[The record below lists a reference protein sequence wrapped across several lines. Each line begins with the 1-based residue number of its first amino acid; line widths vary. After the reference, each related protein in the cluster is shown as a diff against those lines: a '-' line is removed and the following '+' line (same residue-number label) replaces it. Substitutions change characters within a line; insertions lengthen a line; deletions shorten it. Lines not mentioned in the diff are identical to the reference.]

1 MSETALEFN
10 EGDIVWVKL
19 GPSWWPGEVKD
30 PNNLPSDVVSF
41 KKPPLYIVKFFD
53 EDSYEYVKTPQNIH
67 PYNCERKNDFIKKGM
82 ASFRAKLVHMQKFP
96 KDVCTAEVK
105 TGGNPNILSEPIFL
119 PEKKINYAAEIFGTP
134 SPKKKLKEGDRK
146 KGRFSISKKD
156 STPNITHR
164 RFLGSDDYE
173 AQICIQYPGKDIC
186 GDTEE
191 CEEIIRINKEP
202 AQEYKCQKCGYAT
215 TRLEVMILHTKS
227 HIQGVYD
234 STLSSKKSRKS
245 VVRKPRQ
252 KKKTFDEL
260 LLEDD
265 SDLDMPASKRKPKSQ
280 TSSRKAKQKKSE
292 ENKNDSV
299 AEPVSPTHIR
309 NNLLAEW
316 EESDEEEEDEDS
328 DKPIDKNVEEKNDKD
343 EEQENTEDLSKND
356 DEKEKTQNG
365 DASPSKTKEDR
376 QNEIKKDI
384 KSCFDFDDDEEDTP
398 IVETAVG
405 RKIPRVIPPSEKRK
419 SEDFQFKP
427 KTTKDS
433 LEKSN
438 IVEEDIDDEKKE
450 ETLKVSQSFNV
461 IESEEP
467 EKEEDHE
474 KTFKELLE
482 STSVPTLP
490 DVQNTLKAEQ
500 NFHDT
505 KTIKFPDKTEPTE
518 SEKKSSEVAT
528 KLTNPKKRFVKS
540 FEDFE
545 MLQNE
550 QRRLEEEEEERSH
563 QPEEK
568 AQHVEEKSEEHQK
581 PHDFLEEKPVEDV
594 KISKL
599 RNKMMTKIMSEERPT
614 RQSTR
619 RSSENTSQT
628 STRKSLEKQ
637 IFTKKEDKIEDEIEA
652 EIEDKIEAEIEEDI
666 SRKKDAIA
674 ERLGVKRE
682 TRSRFSELKKV
693 EEQKNVEEREEK
705 KALEKESCPP
715 KKKFCSRRSS
725 KRQSVNEQKAAEINS
740 DEGNIKAEEIS
751 QNHASSPK
759 SPAGESPE
767 QKAVE
772 EGNIKL
778 EEISQTDVSSP
789 AEESAEQKAA
799 EIITDEDNFKE
810 VQENVDEREQ
820 KKALE
825 KESCPPKKKFCSRR
839 SSKRQSVNEQ
849 KAAEKN
855 ADEDNFKA
863 EEISQNDA
871 SSPKSPCEE
880 SLEQKAAEEDNI
892 KLEEI
897 SQNDASSPKRSAEEI
912 PTRPEK
918 DQVLDEKDVQEI
930 PTRPEKDQV
939 LDEKDVQEKNISDIS
954 SNIEIALNKSEELRN
969 SSKSDL
975 DLIVA
980 SECNNSKSDLNRDK
994 IELSLEK
1001 SEDLNSK
1008 SPTKQNDSPEKNRN
1022 HLPSPRKESSSPT
1035 KITAAPIKDTFLSKK
1050 EDVYS
1055 ITETSA
1061 VLPDDAICSPI
1072 KKSPIKQKQ
1081 EEENLEAKEDSIK
1094 VEAQQEKE
1102 LNENSTKVN
1111 VLEFSFED
1119 AELDKSTTDKDLNEL
1134 VDKPAEETKNVAEAE
1149 DNPVKTDEEEV
1160 IESVE
1165 MSALSTLA
1173 SLATATTESLQ
1184 EKPDKIDHMVI
1195 PAASETV
1202 HIDESSLTVVSEKDL
1217 ADGQVEITSSSEHST
1232 KPPVT
1237 LMNFS
1242 MDFTESETENSS
1254 ELHKIIENQISKS
1267 PTKSASEEGS
1277 RDKSVKK
1284 YERLELLDILEG
1296 NSLTPE
1302 QKAKDIR
1309 SAPSFPNEILDFE
1322 EHIPSQIVRA
1332 TTNQTNDAV
1341 IDVPKPET
1349 FKCTS
1354 KLMARLT
1361 EAKKKREPEVY
1372 KGKIKKANL
1381 SVATKSLGPKTTL
1394 SETTEKSTPS
1404 KSSSNKPI
1412 ILSEKIIKPANTVPM
1427 KKPLKRT
1434 FEDIEDVEAPFFIA
1448 KSSKKSVESNEVN
1461 KGAINKGG
1469 KAKILQQT
1477 IITPAGQVIQPK
1489 LSQMQTD
1496 DNVFD
1501 INNMPIVMSDDIFT
1515 PDNIE
1520 SMPVVLEDKPNTTK
1534 NVLITNSIKK
1544 TVTQT
1549 RTTNPQLSPVIKSRA
1564 KPLIKQAPRI
1574 LQNSTPRMI
1583 KQHQVLP
1590 SSAKPNSKYII
1601 MPQSSNSGGS
1611 PQLTQIKTAKKSAV
1625 IKQTIQPGKTFSPV
1639 SRTQNVMQEST
1650 GNKIM
1655 IVTNQQGEQQRLLLT
1670 PAHQKLLGVP
1680 GGAAKITK
1688 PLIKN
1693 TYLQQKSGTVW
1704 TPNAGPSA
1712 TKTIRGA
1719 TKLMSSPSS
1728 QLSGQSISA
1737 NMQPRTVNKTV
1748 IGNKIY
1754 VNKNQKTVRQKTIL
1768 IKNQHGQTVRTIQ
1781 GTDDELLDK
1790 QVAEQL
1796 EAIKAK
1802 ASGALRFQQQQQ
1814 AQKQHQN
1821 LKSTIKKTF
1830 SKRVNAIKDPK
1841 TSPAPKSD
1849 SVPPLTLISPKKNEP
1864 ALQPEEKTA
1873 ADTGDRAPNQ
1883 LVIQD
1888 ALGNQTTITEGQ
1900 ILALPSETVDGQPQS
1915 YMLVTLDESGNLTPL
1930 NSEALMSLDP
1940 NLLGGGD
1947 LSNMVLQIDQ
1957 GGSETNHEG
1966 TIQTQTAV
1974 VSATATEKPTT
1985 KVSVQKESS
1994 KPAPVK
2000 YNSSVDVETTTT
2012 EVSKVAVDSAN
2023 TLAVE
2028 TSDTEALGAEGG
2040 QQLILTGDPI
2050 ATQKFLES
2058 LTEGSTDLANILA
2071 NAEGS
2076 SSIIIQAD
2084 GQQILINTNS
2094 DNQMMLSLNS
2104 DNVESSETGNPMFN
2118 TQQSTKSQ
2126 DILAAALADTDV
2138 FQPVQT
2144 TSRSKIHSQLS
2155 PGSTSLYPM
2164 NVGTV
2169 LETSLTLSTPI
2180 MTPLEVP
2187 STNSKKI
2194 ADEADILAQ
2203 VPKNPALPITITD
2216 PNISQTVAQQQ
2227 VLVANDLQA
2236 NLELNLPI
2244 SEAIISATSSE
2255 MSSPS
2260 FVYSL
2265 PTLDEI
2271 NQKPFNSSMPLLTED
2286 VEETTEVT
2294 SAKDINVKETTV
2306 PPVSEETITTE
2317 DETAKKDMMSTVD
2330 GFIEEEEGL
2339 CTLGGEMCSSLS
2351 EPPPDMFDLPST
2363 TFLPANSKTD
2373 DHAEND
2379 SLVESNSPTTVTSED
2394 SNEIPVQAE
2403 IVTELS
2409 LSSADSNSS
2418 LKRSSP
2424 EEEDGNQEKKC
2435 KFD

>member
-693 EEQKNVEEREEK
+693 EEQKNVEEREE
-705 KALEKESCPP
+705 
-715 KKKFCSRRSS
+715 
-725 KRQSVNEQKAAEINS
+725 
-740 DEGNIKAEEIS
+740 
-751 QNHASSPK
+751 
-759 SPAGESPE
+759 
-767 QKAVE
+767 
-772 EGNIKL
+772 
-778 EEISQTDVSSP
+778 
-789 AEESAEQKAA
+789 
-799 EIITDEDNFKE
+799 
-810 VQENVDEREQ
+810 